1 MRHGVRVE
9 DFDRH
14 PYISDVLQGDVVF
27 QMLGRSDE
35 HPPRPPLPGSAYNMD
50 YLNQFS
56 VLGLRF
62 TVQCGTLQIRVE
74 VVAELPRQV
83 LLGVREQHVERV
95 KGVKVGVERHDG
107 FVEQVA
113 PVVGV
118 HEVVARP

>member
-1 MRHGVRVE
+1 MVYE
-9 DFDRH
+9 WKTLIDT
-14 PYISDVLQGDVVF
+14 PISDVLQSDVVF
-27 QMLGRSDE
+27 HMLGRSDE
-35 HPPRPPLPGSAYNMD
+35 RPPLPGSAYNMD

-113 PVVGV
+113 PVVGLS
-118 HEVVARP
+118 EVVAQP